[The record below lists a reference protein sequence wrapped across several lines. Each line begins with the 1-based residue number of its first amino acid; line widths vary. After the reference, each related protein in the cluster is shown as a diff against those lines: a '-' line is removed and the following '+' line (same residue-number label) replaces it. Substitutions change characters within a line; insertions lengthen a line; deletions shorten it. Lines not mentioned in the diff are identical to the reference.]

1 MPVSSSLASSGAPAK
16 APISTGANEIK
27 IAQVFPSGQSVELK
41 WVNSCWQVPDSF
53 WPFSPISGQWTR
65 AA

>member
-16 APISTGANEIK
+16 APISTGASCIK
-27 IAQVFPSGQSVELK
+27 MAQVFASGQSVELK
-41 WVNSCWQVPDSF
+41 WLNSLAQAFDCCPGS
-53 WPFSPISGQWTR
+53 SGQLTR